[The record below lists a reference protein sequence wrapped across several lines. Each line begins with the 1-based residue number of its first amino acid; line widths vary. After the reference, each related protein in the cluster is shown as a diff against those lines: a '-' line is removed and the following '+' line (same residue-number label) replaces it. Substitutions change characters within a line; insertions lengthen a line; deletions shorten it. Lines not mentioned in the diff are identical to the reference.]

1 MPELPEVE
9 TIRRQLEP
17 LVVGRRLT
25 SAWAFPHPK
34 FTAALEVVGATI
46 TGTTRRGKYL
56 LLTLDDGRELVVHL
70 GMTGSLRV
78 RPAGDSGD
86 AYVRAWW
93 GLDDPARGAG
103 EAGDA
108 SRAGQALEYRD
119 VRRFGRIAVA
129 EDGQYAG
136 TLAVQGPD
144 ALDRRLTPE
153 EFWRALRRSRRAVK
167 TQLLSQRPI
176 AGVGNIYADEA
187 LWQARVNPFLRTVT
201 RAQAAALLDAVR
213 QVLAG
218 SLHHGG
224 TTLTSYRNAEGLP
237 GRNQQRLNVYGQAGL
252 PCPRCGTELRS
263 RVLDG
268 RTTTWC
274 PTCQPGPG
282 RASRAD
288 GRSGQVSRSD
298 GGPGQVSRSDAGSGQ
313 VSRSDAGSGQASRSH
328 GRSGQASRSHGRSGQ
343 ASRSHGR
350 SGRGRRA
357 KRR

>member
-34 FTAALEVVGATI
+34 FIAALEVEGATI
-46 TGTTRRGKYL
+46 TGTARRGKYL
-56 LLTLDDGRELVVHL
+56 LLSLDDGRELVVHL

-93 GLDDPARGAG
+93 GLDGPARAAVGAG
-103 EAGDA
+103 RQARAAVGAGSQA
-108 SRAGQALEYRD
+108 RAAVGAGSQARAGQALEYRD
-119 VRRFGRIAVA
+119 VRRFGRLAVA

-144 ALDRRLTPE
+144 ALDRRLTAE
-153 EFWRALRRSRRAVK
+153 EFWRALKRSRRAIK

-187 LWQARVNPFLRTVT
+187 LWRARINPARRTVT
-201 RAQAAALLDAVR
+201 RAQAAALLDALR
-213 QVLAG
+213 EVLAG
-218 SLHHGG
+218 SLYHGG
-224 TTLTSYRNAEGLP
+224 TTLTTYRNVEGRP
-237 GRNQQRLNVYGQAGL
+237 GRNQQRLDVYGQAGL

-282 RASRAD
+282 H
-288 GRSGQVSRSD
+288 VSRS
-298 GGPGQVSRSDAGSGQ
+298 R
-313 VSRSDAGSGQASRSH
+313 
-328 GRSGQASRSHGRSGQ
+328 
-343 ASRSHGR
+343 GR
-350 SGRGRRA
+350 SGRRSGTRR
-357 KRR
+357 

>member
-9 TIRRQLEP
+9 SIRRQLEP

-103 EAGDA
+103 GAGDA

-129 EDGQYAG
+129 EDGRYAG

-153 EFWRALRRSRRAVK
+153 GFWRALRRSRRAVK

-252 PCPRCGTELRS
+252 PCPRCGTEVRS

-282 RASRAD
+282 RASRSDGRSGRVSRSD
-288 GRSGQVSRSD
+288 GRSGQV
-298 GGPGQVSRSDAGSGQ
+298 
-313 VSRSDAGSGQASRSH
+313 
-328 GRSGQASRSHGRSGQ
+328 
-343 ASRSHGR
+343 SRSHGR

>member
-17 LVVGRRLT
+17 LVAGRRMT

-56 LLTLDDGRELVVHL
+56 LLPLDDGRELVVHL

-78 RPAGDSGD
+78 RPAGDLGD

-93 GLDDPARGAG
+93 GLDDP
-103 EAGDA
+103 
-108 SRAGQALEYRD
+108 SRAGGASGQALEYRD

-129 EDGQYAG
+129 EEGQYAG

-187 LWQARVNPFLRTVT
+187 LWQARVNPALRTVT

-213 QVLAG
+213 RVLAG

-224 TTLTSYRNAEGLP
+224 TTLTTYRNAEGLP

-282 RASRAD
+282 H
-288 GRSGQVSRSD
+288 V
-298 GGPGQVSRSDAGSGQ
+298 
-313 VSRSDAGSGQASRSH
+313 
-328 GRSGQASRSHGRSGQ
+328 
-343 ASRSHGR
+343 SRSHGR
-350 SGRGRRA
+350 SGRGRGA
-357 KRR
+357 KRRSRTGGPA

>member
-17 LVVGRRLT
+17 LVVGRRLA

-34 FTAALEVVGATI
+34 FTAALEVEGVTI
-46 TGTTRRGKYL
+46 TGTARHGKYL
-56 LLTLDDGRELVVHL
+56 LLSLDDGRELIVHL

-93 GLDDPARGAG
+93 GLDGAG
-103 EAGDA
+103 P
-108 SRAGQALEYRD
+108 AGQALEYRD
-119 VRRFGRIAVA
+119 VRRFGRLAVA
-129 EDGQYAG
+129 EGGHYGG

-153 EFWRALRRSRRAVK
+153 DFWWALKRSRRAVK

-187 LWQARVNPFLRTVT
+187 LWRARINPARRTVT
-201 RAQAAALLDAVR
+201 RAQAAALLVAVR
-213 QVLAG
+213 EVLAG

-224 TTLTSYRNAEGLP
+224 TTLTTYRNVEGRP
-237 GRNQQRLNVYGQAGL
+237 GRNQQRLNVYGQGGL
-252 PCPRCGTELRS
+252 PCRRCGTELRS

-274 PTCQPGPG
+274 PTCQPGP
-282 RASRAD
+282 SH
-288 GRSGQVSRSD
+288 VSRSN
-298 GGPGQVSRSDAGSGQ
+298 
-313 VSRSDAGSGQASRSH
+313 
-328 GRSGQASRSHGRSGQ
+328 
-343 ASRSHGR
+343 GR
-350 SGRGRRA
+350 SGRPSG
-357 KRR
+357 KRP